1 MERHGLQTRSDPD
14 ARPARVGHAGT
25 SDRIGAILE
34 ETRRIEEEIE
44 VLEGARPSLEAKLD
58 AATRPLIDA
67 VIQTRRELVLV
78 TERRILSA
86 GPRERRFVREATE
99 LLRHLA
105 ADLEDRFGVRIRS
118 ALLDADMEE
127 EFDEED
133 GAWDHDAWER
143 VAKPQERASP
153 IHRPRRAAPVDPE
166 AAARGIYRN
175 LAREL
180 HPDKT
185 RDEEERIRRTELM
198 QSLTT
203 AWRERDLPALL
214 RLLHAH
220 GSDEARAGSLDDA
233 TLKATLQGMEE
244 TRDRLRRRLQ
254 ELRHQGLPGGAV
266 DWLLLVRDPKLF
278 ERTLRREKRIPREE
292 LEQMLRIK
300 ALFARPGGIEEFL
313 DEVPW
318 EDWPSV
324 L

>member
-1 MERHGLQTRSDPD
+1 MERHDIQPCHDPD
-14 ARPARVGHAGT
+14 ARPVRVGQAGM
-25 SDRIGAILE
+25 SERIGAILE

-44 VLEGARPSLEAKLD
+44 LLEGGRPTLEARLD

-67 VIQTRRELVLV
+67 VIQARRELALLA
-78 TERRILSA
+78 ERRILSA
-86 GPRERRFVREATE
+86 GPRERRLVREATE

-105 ADLEDRFGVRIRS
+105 GDLEERFGVRIRS
-118 ALLDADMEE
+118 AFLDADAEE

-143 VAKPQERASP
+143 VARPQERSAP
-153 IHRPRRAAPVDPE
+153 VHRPRRGAPLDPE

-185 RDEEERIRRTELM
+185 RDEEERLRRTELM

-203 AWRERDLPALL
+203 AWRDRDLPALL
-214 RLLHAH
+214 RLLHTH
-220 GSDEARAGSLDDA
+220 GSDEAKAGSLDDA

-292 LEQMLRIK
+292 LEQMLRLK